1 MATSVLWY
9 RNNECHKQSMEAESM
24 AEEKML
30 QAGEHEWR
38 PEAMEKN

>member
-1 MATSVLWY
+1 
-9 RNNECHKQSMEAESM
+9 MEAESM
-24 AEEKML
+24 VEEKML